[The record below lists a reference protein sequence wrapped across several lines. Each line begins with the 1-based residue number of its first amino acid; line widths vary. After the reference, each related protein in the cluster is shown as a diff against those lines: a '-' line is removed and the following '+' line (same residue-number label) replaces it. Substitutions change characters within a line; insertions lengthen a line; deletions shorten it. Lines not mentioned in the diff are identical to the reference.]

1 MRETV
6 IRHPVLAEVTSIDQ
20 DINRIKVIPKYTMAE
35 DMAKD
40 VLPDGESYT
49 SPVVS
54 PAHGLSK
61 CAPGSPS
68 IDPTVKITP
77 PFPIKAE
84 RNTLHPLPKARHSA
98 LRMHHQSQKLG
109 QQV

>member
-54 PAHGLSK
+54 
-61 CAPGSPS
+61 
-68 IDPTVKITP
+68 
-77 PFPIKAE
+77 
-84 RNTLHPLPKARHSA
+84 
-98 LRMHHQSQKLG
+98 
-109 QQV
+109 